1 MEGGGWGLLI
11 WKQMGW
17 MMEHG
22 LLRHFISCR
31 SHRRRRSCPA
41 APAPPPLCAGTP
53 SRLSAPACPGRERL
67 QSAGR
72 ARKHGSRFVE
82 IIGATASELA
92 LVYKSR
98 REEEHLRTAL
108 QGLAL

>member
-1 MEGGGWGLLI
+1 MAAATALLLH
-11 WKQMGW
+11 QL
-17 MMEHG
+17 H
-22 LLRHFISCR
+22 RHAEAA
-31 SHRRRRSCPA
+31 HPPA
-41 APAPPPLCAGTP
+41 SLPLPT
-53 SRLSAPACPGRERL
+53 CPGRERL

-82 IIGATASELA
+82 IIGATTSELA
-92 LVYKSR
+92 LVHKSR